1 MRIISGTYKGK
12 RITAP
17 KQLPVRPTTDMA
29 KEGLFNILNN
39 RYYFDELKVLDLFSG
54 TGNIACEFASRGSL
68 DITTVDGDYG
78 CVKFIE
84 KITKELDFPIKSV
97 KMDAFLFLEKT
108 PEQYDIIFADP
119 PYDRSVEDFN
129 QIKAL
134 VFTRN
139 LLTPGGSLVIEHEKH
154 MHLVE
159 DKDFIENRKYG
170 GSVFSFYTAQ
180 QKTAL

>member
-1 MRIISGTYKGK
+1 MRIMSGTFKGK
-12 RITAP
+12 RLQAP

-54 TGNIACEFASRGSL
+54 TGNIAYEFASRGSL

-108 PEQYDIIFADP
+108 PE
-119 PYDRSVEDFN
+119 
-129 QIKAL
+129 
-134 VFTRN
+134 
-139 LLTPGGSLVIEHEKH
+139 
-154 MHLVE
+154 
-159 DKDFIENRKYG
+159 
-170 GSVFSFYTAQ
+170 
-180 QKTAL
+180 